1 MGKPEISVYEK
12 FRKRFFEI
20 TKEVGKEQYLVPYLM
35 SSHPGSRLS
44 DAVELAEY
52 LKKTGCSPEQ
62 VQDYYPT
69 PGTASTVMFY
79 TGYDPLTMKEVFC
92 ESDYHGKTLQ
102 RALLQFNRPENSELV
117 REALRKCGREDLI
130 GNMQGCLVRP
140 KQFQNGNNFKKPSEQ
155 KNSRSGGQK
164 DTRTG
169 RSSGK
174 TTQSHRQD
182 KKAVTRDKSAYK
194 PKKK

>member
-1 MGKPEISVYEK
+1 
-12 FRKRFFEI
+12 
-20 TKEVGKEQYLVPYLM
+20 M

-102 RALLQFNRPENSELV
+102 RALLQFNRPENSDLV

-130 GNMQGCLVRP
+130 GNTQGCLVRS
-140 KQFQNGNNFKKPSEQ
+140 KHQSGNGFKKPSEQ

-169 RSSGK
+169 KSSGK
-174 TTQSHRQD
+174 TKYVGNTN
-182 KKAVTRDKSAYK
+182 KKAKT
-194 PKKK
+194 KKK